1 MRNSV
6 IVALAFLMSAC
17 ANKKENFD
25 TLSVKKY
32 LDSSLATVNEEKRYA
47 SLYPRAL
54 EPHAGNTV
62 RLHPETAGQELL
74 KPVNAR
80 WNGTLDDITR
90 KAARLAGYS
99 VRANGERSG
108 SPILVSVHWAD
119 MTLLGLL
126 REAFG
131 QGKGRAWLE
140 IDQFARVMTIHYARP
155 EKSPVPHLDDT
166 KL

>member
-1 MRNSV
+1 
-6 IVALAFLMSAC
+6 
-17 ANKKENFD
+17 
-25 TLSVKKY
+25 
-32 LDSSLATVNEEKRYA
+32 
-47 SLYPRAL
+47 
-54 EPHAGNTV
+54 
-62 RLHPETAGQELL
+62 
-74 KPVNAR
+74 
-80 WNGTLDDITR
+80 
-90 KAARLAGYS
+90 
-99 VRANGERSG
+99 
-108 SPILVSVHWAD
+108 